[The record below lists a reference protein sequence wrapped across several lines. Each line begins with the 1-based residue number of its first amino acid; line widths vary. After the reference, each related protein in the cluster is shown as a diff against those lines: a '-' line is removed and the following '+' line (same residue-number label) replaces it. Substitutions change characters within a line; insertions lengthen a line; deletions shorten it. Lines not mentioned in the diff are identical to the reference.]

1 MTLKLHF
8 STANLTDL
16 DAIMRIEQAG
26 FTPQEAA
33 SRSSMAARIIHYPDT
48 FIVAQTGQ
56 TIAGYIVGP
65 ATSQSTITDDLFT
78 TSQPNSAAAPYIA
91 ILSLAVAPD
100 LQHHGIGRQLLAKMT
115 DVARKQKRIAITL
128 TCLQRLIPFYEH
140 AGFHNDGQA
149 VSTHAGEVWFN
160 MTKAVGPMSES

>member
-48 FIVAQTGQ
+48 FIVARTDQ

-65 ATSQSTITDDLFT
+65 ATSQSTITDDLFV

-100 LQHHGIGRQLLAKMT
+100 LQHHGIGRQLIAKMS
-115 DVARKQKRIAITL
+115 DVARKQNRIAITL

-149 VSTHAGEVWFN
+149 ASTHAGEVWFN
-160 MTKAVGPMSES
+160 MTKAVTPVSDS

>member
-1 MTLKLHF
+1 MKLHF

-16 DAIMRIEQAG
+16 DPIMRIERAG

-33 SRSSMAARIIHYPDT
+33 SRSNMAARIIHYPDT
-48 FIVAQTGQ
+48 FIVARTDQ

-65 ATSQSTITDDLFT
+65 ATSQSTITDDLFV
-78 TSQPNSAAAPYIA
+78 TSEPNSAAAPYIA

-100 LQHHGIGRQLLAKMT
+100 LQHHGIGHQLLVKMT
-115 DVARKQKRIAITL
+115 EVAREQKRIAITL

-140 AGFHNDGQA
+140 AGFHNDGKA
-149 VSTHAGEVWFN
+149 ASTHAGEVWFN
-160 MTKAVGPMSES
+160 MTKSVAPVSGS